1 MTLLRSSYRN
11 TCMSRQSSQTT
22 SSHPGEMLDPRGHVA
37 KCRHFWLSPQQG
49 GGGVLL
55 ASGGQR
61 PQMLHR
67 TPPPTQVSSPRCQEG
82 KSLDTAQNLYNV
94 PHILLP
100 YRVCPSLGREN
111 SAGSLSGKGDIKIL
125 HRWIPEDLFPKLFHQ
140 KENFASNPST
150 LGRRSQPVGRY
161 WQSEFHLQTRGLIL
175 FLGLNMLHTISLRH

>member
-1 MTLLRSSYRN
+1 MWQN
-11 TCMSRQSSQTT
+11 ADIFGCHHSR
-22 SSHPGEMLDPRGHVA
+22 GV
-37 KCRHFWLSPQQG
+37 G
-49 GGGVLL
+49 GYYWHLGV
-55 ASGGQR
+55 R
-61 PQMLHR
+61 DHR
-67 TPPPTQVSSPRCQEG
+67 CYIGRPPPTQVSSPRCQEG